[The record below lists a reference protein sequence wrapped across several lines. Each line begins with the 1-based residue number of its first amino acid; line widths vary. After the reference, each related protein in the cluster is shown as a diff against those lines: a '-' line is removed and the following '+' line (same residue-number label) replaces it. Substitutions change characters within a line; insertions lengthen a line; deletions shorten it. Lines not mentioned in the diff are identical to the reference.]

1 MAPQSIKVNSIWILT
16 PVFGALLFV
25 VLYIIAADSYPG
37 GSQAD
42 KNSVGF
48 SWINNYWC
56 NLLNDNA
63 VNGQHNPA
71 KPVAMAGMLVL
82 CVTLSFFWYIF
93 PQYIRLR
100 SMLARTTQICGILAM
115 ATAFLLYTH
124 FNHDFIINLA
134 SIFGLVATVGIFV
147 GLHKVRWYWLFA
159 FGWLNIFLVGLN
171 NYLYNTN
178 GMIVYLPLVQKISFA
193 SFLLWFCC
201 IDINLYRK
209 SFVQTARV

>member
-100 SMLARTTQICGILAM
+100 SMLARTTQIC
-115 ATAFLLYTH
+115 
-124 FNHDFIINLA
+124 
-134 SIFGLVATVGIFV
+134 
-147 GLHKVRWYWLFA
+147 
-159 FGWLNIFLVGLN
+159 
-171 NYLYNTN
+171 
-178 GMIVYLPLVQKISFA
+178 
-193 SFLLWFCC
+193 
-201 IDINLYRK
+201 
-209 SFVQTARV
+209 